1 MIKRLTQIDSIRR
14 ASLMM
19 GTIFMIHLLRVF
31 WSQKWLDLQMMEV
44 LSDLEPTT
52 LKKAVERSMLPQKV
66 QLNGLIA
73 NLRDLISSPKH
84 TLNRKLVPVPIHLR
98 RSLID
103 RLETQP
109 FQDRNIKPEHLLVG
123 SKMERKRILVLS
135 EITLRLIKTRKK
147 RRIKFQDQVGT

>member
-84 TLNRKLVPVPIHLR
+84 TLNRKSAPVPIHLR

-103 RLETQP
+103 RLETQL